1 VPTEATMSVPIAN
14 SATKKANATTIRFA
28 DIPREASRPLY
39 RFAVPC
45 GSVLES
51 ESEYAYRPPRWT
63 TWLVLVGFALP
74 LVALVAIAFLPGM
87 LLFGVG
93 CAAVVLL
100 EAWLYL
106 RFVWCRD
113 WVVVDA
119 ERIRWPRTRRELRWD
134 EIVERRIVRVLWTE
148 YVRVTDRAGKVRWI
162 GLNQYGGQELRAR
175 VVAALGLE

>member
-1 VPTEATMSVPIAN
+1 
-14 SATKKANATTIRFA
+14 
-28 DIPREASRPLY
+28 
-39 RFAVPC
+39 
-45 GSVLES
+45 
-51 ESEYAYRPPRWT
+51 
-63 TWLVLVGFALP
+63 
-74 LVALVAIAFLPGM
+74 M

>member
-1 VPTEATMSVPIAN
+1 VLVA
-14 SATKKANATTIRFA
+14 FA
-28 DIPREASRPLY
+28 
-39 RFAVPC
+39 
-45 GSVLES
+45 
-51 ESEYAYRPPRWT
+51 PP
-63 TWLVLVGFALP
+63 LVGF
-74 LVALVAIAFLPGM
+74 VAIAFLPGM

-93 CAAVVLL
+93 GAAVVLL
-100 EAWLYL
+100 EAWLHL

-134 EIVERRIVRVLWTE
+134 AIVERRIVRVLWTE
-148 YVRVTDRAGKVRWI
+148 YARVTDRAGKVRWI